1 MPQIQV
7 EEANAVLLDQ
17 SHPSLYSD
25 CFHGISQGEIIFLL
39 KINLQ
44 AVLGFTLPPGS
55 GEKLSLGEI

>member
-1 MPQIQV
+1 MLQQLQV

-25 CFHGISQGEIIFLL
+25 CFHGIPQGDIFLL
-39 KINLQ
+39 KINQQ